1 MSKLVIVE
9 SPTKA
14 GTIGRMLDK
23 SYQIVA
29 SMGHIRDLPERSI
42 GVDIENNFTPIYVDT
57 PRSKKI
63 VADLKK
69 LAKNADEIYL
79 APDPDREGEAIAWHL
94 QEVLKT
100 KYNAN
105 KFHRVT
111 FHEITSTAIKNAMA
125 NKGVIDMNLVDAQQ
139 ARRVLDRIVGYKV
152 SPLLWQK
159 LEKGMSAGRVQSVAL
174 RLIVERERL
183 IQDFKPQEYW
193 NFSIVFANMAG
204 IEVCCKLFKING
216 ENFLVDNETQAAE
229 LLNNVLNHIQLPVV
243 KELEQLERRRFAGAP
258 FTTSTMQQAASS
270 FLHFSPSST
279 MKYAQEL
286 YEGVE
291 IGVEGSVG
299 LITYMRTDS
308 VNIAKEAQ
316 LSCRKFIEEHYG
328 KEYVPA
334 KFNVYKSKSSAQEAH
349 EAIRPTDVNRTPD
362 SLRGVLTDSQLK
374 LYTLI
379 WQRFI
384 ASQMAPA
391 IYIQTTL
398 DVEVIGADK
407 QSYIFR
413 NSVSVP
419 KFAGCTVVYNDDRKE
434 DVQKDNQALA
444 NMISSLKVNELM
456 RIVNAEKEQKFT
468 EPPPH
473 FSEASLIKELEEN
486 GVGRPSTYA
495 SIIKTIIQRK
505 YVEKEKGKLVPT
517 ESGYQVNDFLV
528 GNLPELFDV
537 GFTAQMEEQLDEIE
551 SGELNWTKMLTD
563 FYLQFEKWL
572 NSAKNKDSL
581 SGSDAEILV
590 RLFDNVTFNEPQ
602 RVGRRIYNDSKFI
615 NSIREK
621 FAKDGTISA
630 KQYSAMVALA
640 GKYRSQ
646 IIGNLPESLMQ
657 EINDAAEKLA
667 LEEEAKAANNGN
679 QEVLEILKS
688 FSQIKWQEA
697 VAVGNKRVFDEKK
710 FFNSLRKQAE
720 LGKVLSD
727 KQLSVLKRIAE
738 KYADEL
744 LDKAKVFAFLGLES
758 VEKTVENSAVEAINR
773 DEQIKLLLG
782 KLGQVTMWAEP
793 VKRGRFTYDDKAFYQ
808 SIAKQFNDG
817 KVLSDKQFAALQRL
831 ADKY

>member
-14 GTIGRMLDK
+14 GTISRMLDK
-23 SYQIVA
+23 SYRIVA

-57 PRSKKI
+57 PRSRKI
-63 VADLKK
+63 VADLRKM
-69 LAKNADEIYL
+69 ASSADEIYL

-94 QEVLKT
+94 QEVLKN
-100 KYNAN
+100 KQNMN

-111 FHEITSTAIKNAMA
+111 FHEITASAIKNAMA

-174 RLIVERERL
+174 RLIVERERV

-204 IEVCCKLFKING
+204 VEVCCKLFKING
-216 ENFLVDNETQAAE
+216 DKFLIENEEKAAE
-229 LLNNVLNHIQLPVV
+229 TLNNILNHSQLPFV
-243 KELEQLERRRFAGAP
+243 KELEQSEKRRFAYAP

-291 IGVEGSVG
+291 IGAEGSVG

-308 VNIAKEAQ
+308 INIAKEAQ
-316 LSCRKFIEEHYG
+316 LSCRNFIEKTYG
-328 KEYVPA
+328 AEFLPA

-349 EAIRPTDVNRTPD
+349 EAIRPTDVYRTPD
-362 SLRGVLTDSQLK
+362 SLRAVLSDAQLK

-379 WQRFI
+379 WQRFV

-391 IYIQTTL
+391 LYTQTTL

-407 QSYIFR
+407 QAYTFR
-413 NSVSVP
+413 NSVSIQ
-419 KFAGCTVVYNDDRKE
+419 KFAGCTVVYNDEKKE
-434 DVQKDNQALA
+434 DDKKENLALA
-444 NMISSLKVNELM
+444 NMLNSLKVNELM
-456 RIVNAEKEQKFT
+456 RIVNADKEQKFT

-473 FSEASLIKELEEN
+473 YSEASLIKELEEN

-505 YVEKEKGKLVPT
+505 YVEKEKGKLIPT

-551 SGELNWTKMLTD
+551 SGKINWTNMLHD
-563 FYLQFEKWL
+563 FYGKFEKWL
-572 NSAKNKDSL
+572 NSAKTKDAPA
-581 SGSDAEILV
+581 SGEAATLV
-590 RLFDNVTFNEPQ
+590 HLFDNVVCNEPLKI
-602 RVGRRIYNDSKFI
+602 GRRVYDDNRFI

-630 KQYSAMVALA
+630 KQYSSLIGMAA
-640 GKYRSQ
+640 KYYDQ
-646 IIGNLPESLMQ
+646 LPQNIPQDLLN
-657 EINDAAEKLA
+657 EIN
-667 LEEEAKAANNGN
+667 EAKAKLV
-679 QEVLEILKS
+679 QEQEKNISVTDNKEITEILNLFKKV
-688 FSQIKWQEA
+688 KWQEA
-697 VAVGNKRVFDEKK
+697 PANNRRFFDEKR
-710 FFNSLRKQAE
+710 FFQSLKDQTAS
-720 LGKVLSD
+720 GKNLSE

-738 KYADEL
+738 KYADQL
-744 LDKAKVFAFLGLES
+744 LDKEKVFAFLGIE
-758 VEKTVENSAVEAINR
+758 EKKNDTTSTPENEAERN
-773 DEQIKLLLG
+773 EKIKAILA
-782 KLGQVTMWAEP
+782 KLSQVSTWAP
-793 VKRGRFTYDDKAFYQ
+793 PIKNGRFTYDDKAFYQ
-808 SIAKQFNDG
+808 SIAKQFENG
-817 KVLSDKQFAALQRL
+817 KQLSDKQLNALQKL
-831 ADKY
+831 SDKY